1 VSNSELVWIVRE
13 AGGSFGGEVG
23 VMDTDST
30 DNQREGIDT
39 DRMLVV
45 VVECCN
51 GDNAFATE
59 AFRSLTKF
67 VLLIP
72 FPGTVVAWTIRRLSL

>member
-1 VSNSELVWIVRE
+1 
-13 AGGSFGGEVG
+13 
-23 VMDTDST
+23 
-30 DNQREGIDT
+30 
-39 DRMLVV
+39 MLVV

-72 FPGTVVAWTIRRLSL
+72 FPGTRYSSGVDHSSSIAVTVFT